1 MTTSVD
7 QGPQTLFSSLKNEV
21 RYCGVAVSDMR
32 RAQLS
37 CLQSSRV
44 QAVLDIDR
52 KIADYKRSVFSL
64 EHQKAQLGVELA
76 FLKSIRSP
84 IRRLPVEVLNI
95 IFRMSIALSCCE
107 DGSIKTAST
116 CGAFHAIEL
125 SQVCTSWYNIVTRD
139 RFLWTDVLLK
149 GVWIVEDSDE
159 RCYQSL
165 TMILGRSRGLP
176 LHVHF
181 TGSSTAVTFHPRSV
195 DLLVESSSRWQSL
208 SLYDMDEIH
217 SDYLFSRINTDS
229 LRSINIFSTSTHASA
244 DLSFLNLSNT
254 VTHLRIF
261 SHSGSYSSTWPCVVE
276 LVMGELGGED
286 ISIDVL
292 PLCPGL
298 ETLELRMGG
307 KGSHYPNLTHPNLNT
322 LKIMACNDSSFDP
335 LVLFHASDLPMLN
348 RLCLSNCW
356 LRWNSAG
363 VLNWTRVIRSLVSK
377 SSCQLTFLRVDNVYG
392 TSRGFKDFLNSLP
405 ELRELE
411 FVAARSW
418 HAVQP
423 ECYDSLFGQ
432 LTFPRFVHRGT
443 PKSVLCKKLKA
454 LSLEVDFTLITD
466 RTLLDLLVSRVMVSE
481 HLRIL
486 LRPLRVGTVLE
497 TEGFQERYPADVVDS
512 VVYFTCGEVSI
523 VVIVCK
529 FHPLHGI
536 LCSPTAMGTTFM
548 TLRGVYCLFP
558 RKILGSRRNLSLR
571 ARLCQSDWF
580 KAEERQFNNIG
591 FSLDPSPSFRDTA
604 TGELAPLPRYVGDDF
619 CCVVSFGPVAS
630 YFLSTGIEVEI
641 TTCQFTPVYLN
652 ISHTPSVE
660 LRYYKRF
667 TMNLKPFTDPLT
679 STDDRQGL
687 LFPGTNTELQT
698 GDSLFD
704 VALTIKVAHEG
715 YRYLRHLLCDS
726 LYKVFRRN
734 RWNSVTAVPS
744 ALAVATTIRYLFALF
759 RSLPNE
765 SIPSTRAR
773 LSFGADEVGAA
784 LIQLDVRLP
793 GFGRP
798 NTSIF
803 TPCFGR
809 LNRPTHPVI
818 ERLSMDLWENNIHV
832 NCTFDRALRP
842 EQKPGGILV
851 VST

>member
-1 MTTSVD
+1 
-7 QGPQTLFSSLKNEV
+7 
-21 RYCGVAVSDMR
+21 
-32 RAQLS
+32 
-37 CLQSSRV
+37 
-44 QAVLDIDR
+44 
-52 KIADYKRSVFSL
+52 
-64 EHQKAQLGVELA
+64 
-76 FLKSIRSP
+76 
-84 IRRLPVEVLNI
+84 
-95 IFRMSIALSCCE
+95 
-107 DGSIKTAST
+107 
-116 CGAFHAIEL
+116 
-125 SQVCTSWYNIVTRD
+125 
-139 RFLWTDVLLK
+139 
-149 GVWIVEDSDE
+149 
-159 RCYQSL
+159 
-165 TMILGRSRGLP
+165 MILGRSHGLP

-229 LRSINIFSTSTHASA
+229 LHSINIFSTSTHTSA
-244 DLSFLNLSNT
+244 DLSSLNLSNT
-254 VTHLRIF
+254 VTHLRIY

-307 KGSHYPNLTHPNLNT
+307 KGSHYLNLTHPNLNT
-322 LKIMACNDSSFDP
+322 LKIMACNDFSFDP

-363 VLNWTRVIRSLVSK
+363 VLNWTRVIRNLVSK

-454 LSLEVDFTLITD
+454 LSLESPEPLSVVFRRWSVSGYADALLEVPQFPFPTLFDFLEFPELFRLR
-466 RTLLDLLVSRVMVSE
+466 RTSHDVARCVSSYLSALFTYSKPLQPYFSVEQIRALQFVHRATGFLCTGPNISALFARTAMSPKNRLNFFVRSTAAEPLLSFLNLLC
-481 HLRIL
+481 
-486 LRPLRVGTVLE
+486 PLRVGTVLE

-558 RKILGSRRNLSLR
+558 QKILGSRRNLSLR

-660 LRYYKRF
+660 LRYYKCF